1 MKIRE
6 YQTVL
11 AVTEEDVFILDG
23 ENGTRNVTADVLA
36 KSLTKLTE
44 DDADQKI
51 APEDA
56 DTLPLFDSAAD
67 FARKKITV
75 ANFILD
81 LKERFSTVFAGKTHS
96 HTASDVGAVPD
107 TRTVNGKRL
116 NANLSLT
123 SSDVGAVPDTRTVNG
138 KRLNA
143 DITLASGDVGAVPN
157 TRTVNG
163 KALSSDISLSASDVG
178 ALGSNAAAVSAA
190 KLTTARSL
198 QVDLGSESG
207 ASFDGTAGVE
217 PGVKGILLPPHGG
230 IGSAAEMHRMIFRGK
245 NLGTSLTAAQKTA
258 IQNGTF
264 TDLWLG
270 DYWVIGGVNWRIV
283 DFDYWWNCGDTT
295 AFTKHHLVIMPDTN
309 LGDNKQ
315 MNTTNTT
322 DGGYVGSLMHTS
334 NMNDAKAKCTAAFG
348 SNILSHRDIFCNA
361 VTNGRP
367 TGYAWLDSTIELPT
381 EVMIYG
387 CPHYAVMNDG
397 TSIPMK
403 YAISKSQLALF
414 AVAPKFITIRQNY
427 WLQDVVS
434 AALFAGVNNGGN
446 TTCTNASYS
455 YVGVRPVFPVGVS

>member
-81 LKERFSTVFAGKTHS
+81 LKERFSTVFARKTHS

-163 KALSSDISLSASDVG
+163 KVLSADISLSASDVG

-190 KLTTARSL
+190 KLTLFKSTLVPNLARRLMALLGLSL
-198 QVDLGSESG
+198 
-207 ASFDGTAGVE
+207 ASKVFCFR
-217 PGVKGILLPPHGG
+217 
-230 IGSAAEMHRMIFRGK
+230 RMVV
-245 NLGTSLTAAQKTA
+245 LAQRRRCIA
-258 IQNGTF
+258 
-264 TDLWLG
+264 
-270 DYWVIGGVNWRIV
+270 
-283 DFDYWWNCGDTT
+283 
-295 AFTKHHLVIMPDTN
+295 
-309 LGDNKQ
+309 
-315 MNTTNTT
+315 
-322 DGGYVGSLMHTS
+322 
-334 NMNDAKAKCTAAFG
+334 
-348 SNILSHRDIFCNA
+348 
-361 VTNGRP
+361 
-367 TGYAWLDSTIELPT
+367 
-381 EVMIYG
+381 
-387 CPHYAVMNDG
+387 
-397 TSIPMK
+397 
-403 YAISKSQLALF
+403 
-414 AVAPKFITIRQNY
+414 
-427 WLQDVVS
+427 
-434 AALFAGVNNGGN
+434 
-446 TTCTNASYS
+446 
-455 YVGVRPVFPVGVS
+455 